1 MTLKQVAILS
11 SLGLGLVGIGAV
23 GGATLSHNGSVAMAA
38 DEKENK
44 HPHMHDAMKAL
55 EDARKHLEEASDTY
69 KGHRLKAH
77 ELVEQAMDEVA
88 EGIGE
93 KAPEHH
99 HIR

>member
-1 MTLKQVAILS
+1 MKLKQAAILT

-23 GGATLSHNGSVAMAA
+23 GGATLTRGSAA
-38 DEKENK
+38 IGAPADDK
-44 HPHMHDAMKAL
+44 HPHMHDAMRAL

-99 HIR
+99 HVR